1 MGGGPASLLCAH
13 CGGELRAG
21 SRFCRTCGQSV
32 AGNDADPAPF
42 PDLPPLPAAGDA
54 PGPGRTELAALNLP
68 GGGLPTRDPVADT
81 IAMAAIPADAPAE
94 YPATQYVAAEH
105 PATEYVAPQY
115 AAGEYPATAYQA
127 ADQRSADYRPAG
139 QRSAGDQA
147 PEYQP
152 GGYPPTGHPP
162 GGYPPAGYPPAG
174 HPSPGYPPP
183 GQLPPPDG
191 GSRRRIIVGVL
202 AVIVAVGGVAAGLLI
217 ARAHAPSGQAA
228 GTGHSAQVQVSGSPA
243 TRSSG
248 SSSPGS
254 ASPSSAATS
263 AEQQG
268 ADNLSALLSQ
278 SVSDRGTINNAYNDV
293 ASCGPTLSQDQ
304 ATFQQAVTSRQ
315 SLLSRLGSMP
325 DASALPAGMISSLTQ
340 AWQASITADQDFA
353 AWAQDESANC
363 TPNGSDANLSAATVP
378 DNQATQDKT
387 AFVASWNP
395 IAQQYGLPTYAQD
408 QL

>member
-42 PDLPPLPAAGDA
+42 PDLPPLPAAGDT
-54 PGPGRTELAALNLP
+54 PGPGRTELAPLNLP

-94 YPATQYVAAEH
+94 YPATQYAATEH

-115 AAGEYPATAYQA
+115 AAGEYPATAYPA

-152 GGYPPTGHPP
+152 GGYPPTGYPP
-162 GGYPPAGYPPAG
+162 TGYPPAGYPLAG

-228 GTGHSAQVQVSGSPA
+228 GTSHSAQVQASGSPP

-248 SSSPGS
+248 SGSPGP

-293 ASCGPTLSQDQ
+293 ASCGPMLSQDR